1 MFIRPHPYTCLGIEC
16 RDEVHASPST
26 DRVQLRLRAAVQVAD
41 EGADVERVPYVVRLR
56 PTRRPG
62 RYGLEK
68 NARMNMFYR
77 HSNKGMV

>member
-16 RDEVHASPST
+16 RDEVHASPIT

-41 EGADVERVPYVVRLR
+41 EGADVAARTVVRL
-56 PTRRPG
+56 RRPG

>member
-16 RDEVHASPST
+16 RDEVHASPIT

-41 EGADVERVPYVVRLR
+41 EGADVERGTVR
-56 PTRRPG
+56 PTRLRRPG